1 MTTRAL
7 SGIVLAGAL
16 FIAGCGPGQ
25 TPAETVTP
33 VTPPAAKAQ
42 LTDVAN
48 SGELGSSASA
58 IRESLEALK
67 ATDSAKADELLND
80 LTALEGLA
88 DPNQI
93 KAKAKAMADKL

>member
-1 MTTRAL
+1 MKAHAL
-7 SGIVLAGAL
+7 SGLLLASTL
-16 FIAGCGPGQ
+16 FITGCGPGQ
-25 TPAETVTP
+25 LPSETVTP
-33 VTPPAAKAQ
+33 VAPPAAKAQ
-42 LTDVAN
+42 LMDVAT

-67 ATDSAKADELLND
+67 ATDSAKAEELLNE
-80 LTALEGLA
+80 LTALEGLV